1 MNRRKI
7 LQGMAAGIGATLG
20 NSLVP
25 DFVRAAPAI
34 ASTPKRVIFFMQNHG
49 FDPRTAIPS
58 GMTSSGSLA
67 KAKLPESIEP
77 LEPYKERMHII
88 NGLHG
93 MLTSPKITIT
103 HIVHKDEYDVWP
115 QNSCM
120 S

>member
-1 MNRRKI
+1 
-7 LQGMAAGIGATLG
+7 MAAAA
-20 NSLVP
+20 V
-25 DFVRAAPAI
+25 AAPLFPGLAQA
-34 ASTPKRVIFFMQNHG
+34 ASNKGKPKRVIFFMQNHG

-93 MLTSPKITIT
+93 MHTSPKITIT